1 MNNTHTVRPI
11 STPILSRLDRCL
23 STLEVNSADIGA
35 VLSKARFKRF
45 KTYSKADMEAL
56 DRLMTSSQETSGV
69 L

>member
-1 MNNTHTVRPI
+1 MNNTHTVKPI

-56 DRLMTSSQETSGV
+56 DKLLVPQGEMEEV

>member
-56 DRLMTSSQETSGV
+56 DRLMTSGQEASGV